1 MRSEPYVLPGEVLV
15 TDPITGERYI
25 QLTPEE
31 QIEVDAAFAHVD
43 GERVY
48 DATDFDR
55 YWREMC
61 QRQGLGDGAVRRPDQ

>member
-1 MRSEPYVLPGEVLV
+1 MRAESTVLPGEVLV
-15 TDPITGERYI
+15 TDPVTGERYI

-31 QIEVDAAFAHVD
+31 QAGVDAAFTPIE
-43 GERVY
+43 GEPLY